1 MAQHSEPMPG
11 GVSDPM
17 SPSGGAVAH
26 RPAWFTFAAVIM
38 FLVAGF
44 EALERDPGVRGAPA
58 GG

>member
-11 GVSDPM
+11 RVSDPV
-17 SPSGGAVAH
+17 SPSSGAVAH
-26 RPAWFTFAAVIM
+26 RPGWFTFAAVIT

-44 EALERDPGVRGAPA
+44 EVLSAILAFGGPA